1 MLLYGL
7 HHSWIGLSL
16 CRFVAGRRLFQI

>member
-7 HHSWIGLSL
+7 HHSWIGLGL
-16 CRFVAGRRLFQI
+16 CRFVAGGRLMQL